1 MTQLES
7 GVLRSL
13 ASLILDGV
21 PGAPLD
27 SVVPVK
33 HLVEHLEIVL
43 LVWNSFLEI
52 VLLQERGGLEE
63 TLVQHRL
70 TQRLDVLGGLFKPHG
85 VAEVLILQIRAV
97 QNPLLREAN
106 LLFGDRVVGQLFL
119 VPPREVEHLV
129 NVNI

>member
-1 MTQLES
+1 M
-7 GVLRSL
+7 
-13 ASLILDGV
+13 
-21 PGAPLD
+21 
-27 SVVPVK
+27 
-33 HLVEHLEIVL
+33 EIVL

-97 QNPLLREAN
+97 HNPLLREAN